1 MNVVDSLRIASNSSA
16 PAASNRLGQAEFLE
30 LLTTQLQNQD
40 PFKPMENGEFLGQMA
55 QFSTASGI
63 NDLQAG
69 FTQLA
74 GALTQQQTL
83 QAAALVGRD
92 VLVPGDQAAL
102 SSGGRLDG
110 VVEVPS
116 SGAVTVT
123 VYDGSGRRV
132 RELPLGIQTA
142 GPAAFSW
149 DGRDAAGRDMP
160 AASYR
165 ITASVS
171 QGNTAVAA
179 ETALRS
185 RIDSVSLADGAVR
198 LQLAGRSPVTLDQI
212 RQVF

>member
-1 MNVVDSLRIASNSSA
+1 MNVVDSLRIASNSGA
-16 PAASNRLGQAEFLE
+16 PAPANRLGQAEFLQ

-69 FTQLA
+69 FSQLA

-92 VLVPGDQAAL
+92 VLVPGSQGSLASD
-102 SSGGRLDG
+102 GRLQG
-110 VVEVPS
+110 VVDVPV
-116 SGAVTVT
+116 SGSVSVT
-123 VYDGSGRRV
+123 VYDASGRRV
-132 RELPLGIQTA
+132 RELPLGIHGSGSTA
-142 GPAAFSW
+142 FEW
-149 DGRDAAGRDMP
+149 DGRDASGRELPAG
-160 AASYR
+160 AYR
-165 ITASVS
+165 VEASVS
-171 QGNTAVAA
+171 QGQATVAA

-198 LQLAGRSPVTLDQI
+198 LQLAGRAPVTLDQI

>member
-1 MNVVDSLRIASNSSA
+1 MNVVDSLRIASSSTAAA
-16 PAASNRLGQAEFLE
+16 PANRLGQAEFLQ

-69 FTQLA
+69 FSQLA

-83 QAAALVGRD
+83 QAAALVGRE

-102 SSGGRLDG
+102 ASGGRLDG
-110 VVEVPS
+110 VVDVPA
-116 SGAVTVT
+116 SGSVRVT
-123 VYDGSGRRV
+123 VYDGAGRRV
-132 RELPLGIQTA
+132 RELPLGIQST

-149 DGRDAAGRDMP
+149 DGRDAAGREMP
-160 AASYR
+160 VGSYR
-165 ITASVS
+165 ITAAVS
-171 QGNTAVAA
+171 QGSAEVAA
-179 ETALRS
+179 DTALRS
-185 RIDSVSLADGAVR
+185 RIESVSLADGAVR